1 MLLLFQ
7 RKIHSNKK
15 VKKHDMKKI
24 VFIIFGLMA
33 ITGSVQAADNITAA
47 DITIQKNGS
56 AALEIVLN
64 SYDMNY
70 GGFEFQLH
78 LPQGVT
84 ASGIAKTERL
94 ASSDDGEYTLQL
106 NKTEDGSNVYKIL
119 CYNTSRMSIAGTT
132 GTVATIT
139 LAADETTEV
148 GSILTANIDEV
159 VLSTVDLDQIDAES
173 SSFKITIGE
182 PDDGRIHFDENSTTL
197 PSYTAGEKG
206 NVTMKRTIK
215 AGIWNTIV
223 LPFTLTKT
231 KAEAAFGSDVQLAEF
246 SGFSTEYTDE
256 DDVTPDAIV
265 MKFSTYTMTARKGMT
280 GGNLYLIKTSKEVE
294 TIEAD
299 DATLTTDVN
308 NVETSDE
315 WETKGWFKGSFVK
328 TVVPEDGLFL
338 NDNKFWYSTGK
349 TNIKAFRGWF
359 ELNAVLDKETD
370 FGAKVFLDIDDEPTD
385 IEGIETAERALK
397 GDVFDLQGRKVAS
410 SGSKMSNLPKG
421 IYVVNGKKVVN
432 K

>member
-1 MLLLFQ
+1 
-7 RKIHSNKK
+7 
-15 VKKHDMKKI
+15 MKKI

-78 LPQGVT
+78 LPQGVA

-246 SGFSTEYTDE
+246 SGFSTEYADE

-265 MKFSTYTMTARKGMT
+265 MKFSTYTMTARKGIT
-280 GGNLYLIKTSKEVE
+280 GGNLYLIKTSNEVE

-328 TVVPEDGLFL
+328 TVVPEDGLFI

-359 ELNAVLDKETD
+359 ELNAVLDNETD

-397 GDVFDLQGRKVAS
+397 GDVFDLQGRKVAN

>member
-1 MLLLFQ
+1 
-7 RKIHSNKK
+7 
-15 VKKHDMKKI
+15 
-24 VFIIFGLMA
+24 
-33 ITGSVQAADNITAA
+33 
-47 DITIQKNGS
+47 
-56 AALEIVLN
+56 
-64 SYDMNY
+64 
-70 GGFEFQLH
+70 
-78 LPQGVT
+78 
-84 ASGIAKTERL
+84 
-94 ASSDDGEYTLQL
+94 
-106 NKTEDGSNVYKIL
+106 
-119 CYNTSRMSIAGTT
+119 
-132 GTVATIT
+132 
-139 LAADETTEV
+139 
-148 GSILTANIDEV
+148 
-159 VLSTVDLDQIDAES
+159 
-173 SSFKITIGE
+173 
-182 PDDGRIHFDENSTTL
+182 
-197 PSYTAGEKG
+197 
-206 NVTMKRTIK
+206 
-215 AGIWNTIV
+215 
-223 LPFTLTKT
+223 
-231 KAEAAFGSDVQLAEF
+231 
-246 SGFSTEYTDE
+246 
-256 DDVTPDAIV
+256 
-265 MKFSTYTMTARKGMT
+265 MT

-328 TVVPEDGLFL
+328 TVVPEDGLFI

-397 GDVFDLQGRKVAS
+397 GEVFDLQGRKVAN

>member
-1 MLLLFQ
+1 
-7 RKIHSNKK
+7 
-15 VKKHDMKKI
+15 MKKI

-78 LPQGVT
+78 LPQGVA

-246 SGFSTEYTDE
+246 TGFSTEYDEYDE
-256 DDVTPDAIV
+256 DDITPNSITLN
-265 MKFSTYTMTARKGMT
+265 FSTYSMSARKPLT
-280 GGNLYLIKTSKEVE
+280 GGKPFLIKTSNDIEV
-294 TIEAD
+294 IEAD
-299 DATLTTDVN
+299 DVTMANTISPDN
-308 NVETSDE
+308 KKDDWDTSGKF
-315 WETKGWFKGSFVK
+315 TGSFVK
-328 TVVPEDGLFL
+328 TLVPADGLFI
-338 NDNKFWYSTGK
+338 NNNMFWYSTGK

-359 ELNAVLDKETD
+359 ELGAVLNKETE

-397 GDVFDLQGRKVAS
+397 GDIFDLQGRKVAN

>member
-1 MLLLFQ
+1 
-7 RKIHSNKK
+7 
-15 VKKHDMKKI
+15 
-24 VFIIFGLMA
+24 
-33 ITGSVQAADNITAA
+33 
-47 DITIQKNGS
+47 
-56 AALEIVLN
+56 
-64 SYDMNY
+64 
-70 GGFEFQLH
+70 
-78 LPQGVT
+78 
-84 ASGIAKTERL
+84 
-94 ASSDDGEYTLQL
+94 
-106 NKTEDGSNVYKIL
+106 
-119 CYNTSRMSIAGTT
+119 MSIAGTT

-280 GGNLYLIKTSKEVE
+280 GGNLYLIKTSNEVE

-328 TVVPEDGLFL
+328 TVVPEDGLFI

-397 GDVFDLQGRKVAS
+397 GDVFDLQGRKVAN

>member
-1 MLLLFQ
+1 
-7 RKIHSNKK
+7 
-15 VKKHDMKKI
+15 MKKI
-24 VFIIFGLMA
+24 AFIIFGLMA

-78 LPQGVT
+78 LPQGVA

-119 CYNTSRMSIAGTT
+119 CYNMSRMSIAGTT

-139 LAADETTEV
+139 LTADETTEV

-246 SGFSTEYTDE
+246 SGFSTEYADE

-265 MKFSTYTMTARKGMT
+265 MKFSTYTMTARKGIT
-280 GGNLYLIKTSKEVE
+280 GGNLYLIKTSNEVE

-328 TVVPEDGLFL
+328 TVVPEDGLFI